1 MTVKKKTLYGV
12 LAVTL
17 IFVLVAGMSW
27 WQFGKSL
34 VDKGELATSSSHS
47 LSNSHND
54 ADIGLEP
61 PVQQDTVVSDK
72 GTLSPDEQTEA
83 ILGLYEIDFSDVK
96 EPLDLLE
103 NEQFMEQMK
112 KAGLSEDE
120 IKGNTAQKSSHNIAR
135 YDIIKKWI
143 NK

>member
-1 MTVKKKTLYGV
+1 VTVKKKTLYGV

-120 IKGNTAQKSSHNIAR
+120 IKKELDYLQEQ
-135 YDIIKKWI
+135 YDKEG
-143 NK
+143 

>member
-47 LSNSHND
+47 LSNSHN

-120 IKGNTAQKSSHNIAR
+120 IKKELDYLQEQ
-135 YDIIKKWI
+135 YDKEG
-143 NK
+143 